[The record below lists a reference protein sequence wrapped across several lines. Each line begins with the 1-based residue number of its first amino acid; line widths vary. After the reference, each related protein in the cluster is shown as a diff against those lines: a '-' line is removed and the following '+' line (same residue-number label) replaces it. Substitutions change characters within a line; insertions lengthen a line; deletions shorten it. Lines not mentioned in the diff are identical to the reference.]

1 MSFPVGIQLAVLA
14 APRRSPLRS
23 GPGWPIC

>member
-14 APRRSPLRS
+14 GTQEVPTRS
-23 GPGWPIC
+23 GREWPIC